1 MGRFKGWVVVMVV
14 TNEDEI
20 GHGVSGMGMIRAGKN
35 GNENEI
41 GMG

>member
-1 MGRFKGWVVVMVV
+1 MGRFKGWVVVMEVS
-14 TNEDEI
+14 NEDEV
-20 GHGVSGMGMIRAGKN
+20 GHGVSGTGMIRAGKN